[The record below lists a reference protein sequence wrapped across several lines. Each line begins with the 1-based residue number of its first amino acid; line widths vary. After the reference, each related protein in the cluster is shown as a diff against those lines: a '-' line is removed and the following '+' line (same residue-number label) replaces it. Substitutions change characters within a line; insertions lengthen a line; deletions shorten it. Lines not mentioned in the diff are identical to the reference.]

1 MNYFFYPIS
10 TDKQGESAM
19 RKIIL
24 FGTGTWGGCPPVKE
38 VLSENNIKYMYVDI
52 CEGVGKLK
60 SFLKVRDTAPEMQ
73 EVREQHRAGIP
84 CLVVDDQVILVNGAE
99 HMQQLIEQYQL
110 KED

>member
-1 MNYFFYPIS
+1 M
-10 TDKQGESAM
+10 
-19 RKIIL
+19 
-24 FGTGTWGGCPPVKE
+24 KE

-110 KED
+110 KEDLFPLVQIPKILQRKESGSDGNRVL